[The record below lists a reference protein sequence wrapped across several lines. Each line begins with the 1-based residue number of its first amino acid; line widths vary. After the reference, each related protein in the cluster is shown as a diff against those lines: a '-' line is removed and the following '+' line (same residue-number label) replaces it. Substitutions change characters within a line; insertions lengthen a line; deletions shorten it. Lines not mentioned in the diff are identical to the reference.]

1 MQSCLADC
9 QHTKEEENLMRQ
21 SALESVSYF
30 ENGKYEEAMA
40 DINKAFEL
48 GLDNEDTRQLR
59 ARILKK
65 FDMDM

>member
-1 MQSCLADC
+1 
-9 QHTKEEENLMRQ
+9 
-21 SALESVSYF
+21 
-30 ENGKYEEAMA
+30 MA

-59 ARILKK
+59 AKILKK